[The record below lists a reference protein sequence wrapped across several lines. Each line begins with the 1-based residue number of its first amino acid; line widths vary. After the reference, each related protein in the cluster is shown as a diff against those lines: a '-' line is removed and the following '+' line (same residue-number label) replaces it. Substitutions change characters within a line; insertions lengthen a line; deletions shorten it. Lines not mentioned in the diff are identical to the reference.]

1 MSQRYLLAGARGG
14 QGTTTVATVLA
25 VLSAGHRH
33 TVLTTTQVDDVCAL
47 TGTPRPGT
55 SSTTSIYLNLTLTP
69 TDNLTGDHLGQPNRS
84 VGGNGGTDTTPHLAD
99 GPRANEPG
107 CWQPGVSVVDLGRLD
122 QQSAA
127 DSPGREP
134 EVVRWLVVRGPCYLS
149 LRAAVEHRWEPDG
162 IVLLAEP
169 GRALSAADV
178 ADVLGAPVVAQVPVD
193 AAVARVIDAGLLL
206 SRLHRLSAFRSLAQL
221 VRACDGYDAPLRSQ
235 PAL

>member
-25 VLSAGHRH
+25 VLSAGHRP

-47 TGTPRPGT
+47 TGIPRPGP
-55 SSTTSIYLNLTLTP
+55 SSTTSICPNLTLTSAAH
-69 TDNLTGDHLGQPNRS
+69 LTGDVHGEPIRG
-84 VGGNGGTDTTPHLAD
+84 VGGNGGTDMTPHLAD
-99 GPRANEPG
+99 GRSANGAG
-107 CWQPGVSVVDLGRLD
+107 CWQPGVSVVDLGRLE
-122 QQSAA
+122 QQSDA

-162 IVLLAEP
+162 IVLLTEP

-178 ADVLGAPVVAQVPVD
+178 SDVLGAPVVAQVPVEP
-193 AAVARVIDAGLLL
+193 AVARVIDAGLLL
-206 SRLHRLSAFRSLAQL
+206 ARLRRLSAFRSLAQL

-235 PAL
+235 MAL